1 LIIPVKMMKILDLL
15 LKQKLT
21 EARVK
26 LNDVK
31 FFFEIFFCIAQLNSV
46 S

>member
-1 LIIPVKMMKILDLL
+1 

-31 FFFEIFFCIAQLNSV
+31 FFFIEIFFDCTTQLYIMNKA
-46 S
+46 